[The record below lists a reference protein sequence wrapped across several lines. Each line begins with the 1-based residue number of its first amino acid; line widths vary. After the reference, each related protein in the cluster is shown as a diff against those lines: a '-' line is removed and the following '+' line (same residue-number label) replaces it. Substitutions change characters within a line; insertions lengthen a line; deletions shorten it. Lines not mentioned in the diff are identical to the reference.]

1 MRTKVTMEFDARF
14 EKLMQRALLMAQEM
28 EQLALIA
35 PDGQVVDVCEQ
46 AVLEK
51 GRKFQAEALG
61 EAVARRI
68 EAAEKKG
75 SQTACE
81 SAPAAAR
88 KRTAA
93 PRHGN

>member
-1 MRTKVTMEFDARF
+1 MRTKVTMEFDSRF

-35 PDGQVVDVCEQ
+35 PDGHVVDVCEE
-46 AVLEK
+46 AVIEK
-51 GRKFQAEALG
+51 GRKFQADTLG

-75 SQTACE
+75 SRAACE
-81 SAPAAAR
+81 PATADAR

-93 PRHGN
+93 PRRDN